1 MLQNISYYQILGLPF
16 ILYLGIITIGLFL
29 VTAILATLKRK
40 GKLKMSIQWHYRLA
54 YISITLGII
63 HGILGILI
71 YV

>member
-1 MLQNISYYQILGLPF
+1 MLQNISYYQIFGLPF

-29 VTAILATLKRK
+29 ITAILAILKRK

-54 YISITLGII
+54 YISIIFGII